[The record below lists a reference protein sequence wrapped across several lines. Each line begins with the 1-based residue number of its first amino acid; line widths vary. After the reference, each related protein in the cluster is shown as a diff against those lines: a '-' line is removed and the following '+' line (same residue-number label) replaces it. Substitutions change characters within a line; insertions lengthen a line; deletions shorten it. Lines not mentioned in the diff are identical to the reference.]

1 MPMPLRPQSPVQPRY
16 RGRMM
21 PPQMHHGGNPY
32 GQYNYQP
39 QIMGQMTRS
48 GGNKG
53 GGLLAKILGRGN
65 QQPSGMSGILPSMS
79 RSAPSTG
86 GASGILKSLAN
97 PETLNGFLNNTQN
110 VLKTAQQ
117 LGPVIQQYG
126 PLIRNLPSLWKLY
139 RGLKD
144 AGSDTEIEDVEGNS
158 TEEAEE
164 ISINDTEFTEIAP
177 HLEEPSSLN
186 KKHTKRTNSTSKHVD
201 INKQRQ
207 STPKLYI

>member
-1 MPMPLRPQSPVQPRY
+1 MPMPLRPHNSVHPRY
-16 RGRMM
+16 SGRMM
-21 PPQMHHGGNPY
+21 PPQIHHGGNPY
-32 GQYNYQP
+32 GQFNYHP
-39 QIMGQMTRS
+39 QMMGQMTRN

-65 QQPSGMSGILPSMS
+65 QQPSGMSGILPSVS
-79 RSAPSTG
+79 RSTPASG
-86 GASGILKSLAN
+86 GATGILKSLAN
-97 PETLNGFLNNTQN
+97 PETLNGLLNNTQN

-144 AGSDTEIEDVEGNS
+144 AGSENETEAQ
-158 TEEAEE
+158 EETNGLDDEVE
-164 ISINDTEFTEIAP
+164 ISIENQDLTEINPIINEQQTTTKKSPAYRP
-177 HLEEPSSLN
+177 HLS
-186 KKHTKRTNSTSKHVD
+186 TKTN
-201 INKQRQ
+201 NQRQ